1 MHQSG
6 RLWVKARKHAS
17 TAWTIIYSGV
27 RYPCAVRLIECVP
40 NVSEGRNA
48 LVIDRIAGAVATTA
62 GVRLLD
68 RSSDR
73 DHHRTVLT
81 IVGSASAL
89 RNAVLA
95 MMEATVRL
103 VDVRTHRGV
112 HPRVGAVDVV
122 PFVPLGDAT
131 MNECAA
137 LAREVAAEA
146 ARRLSL
152 PIYLYEE
159 AALVP
164 ERRRLEQLRR
174 GQFEGLAVKMQDP
187 AWRPDFG
194 PTTPHGTAG
203 ATVIG
208 ARGLLIAYNI
218 NLATDRLE
226 TAKQVAAVIR
236 ESNGGLRHV
245 KAMGVPLVERG
256 IVQVSMNLTDFR
268 VTSLSQVFARVRK
281 EADARGARIL
291 ESEIVGLVPAA
302 ALTDTTFEALQ
313 LPPATA
319 EKVLETR
326 LEAAGY

>member
-1 MHQSG
+1 MLS
-6 RLWVKARKHAS
+6 L
-17 TAWTIIYSGV
+17 V
-27 RYPCAVRLIECVP
+27 RVIECVP

-48 LVIDRIAGAVATTA
+48 LVIDRIAGAVATTP

-81 IVGSASAL
+81 IAGGAPAL
-89 RNAVLA
+89 FNAVLA
-95 MMEATVRL
+95 MMEAAVRL
-103 VDVRTHRGV
+103 VDVRRHRGV

-131 MNECAA
+131 MEDCAA

-152 PIYLYEE
+152 PVYLYEE
-159 AALVP
+159 AAVQP
-164 ERRRLEQLRR
+164 GRRRLEQLRR
-174 GQFEGLAVKMQDP
+174 GQFEGLATKMQDP
-187 AWRPDFG
+187 GWRPDFG
-194 PTTPHGTAG
+194 PLLPHATAG
-203 ATVIG
+203 ASVIG

-226 TAKQVAAVIR
+226 LAKQVATVIR
-236 ESNGGLRHV
+236 ESNGGLPHV
-245 KAMGVPLVERG
+245 KAMGVPLAERG
-256 IVQVSMNLTDFR
+256 IVQVSMNLTDHR
-268 VTSLSQVFARVRK
+268 VTPLSKVFARVC
-281 EADARGARIL
+281 EEVEARGARVL

-302 ALTDTTFEALQ
+302 ALADTTFEALR
-313 LPPATA
+313 LPPSTA

-326 LEAAGY
+326 LEAAGYRFTP